1 MAKCYNIDM
10 ELRLLK
16 YFLAVARVKNITR
29 AAKALHVSQPTLSKQ
44 LSDLEH
50 ELGHRLFDRGVRTL
64 TLTEEGRLLERR
76 AREIIELSDIAVKE
90 IKGETA
96 EMSGAIRIGA
106 GEVRGMRLVADAI
119 KDIHEKHPAVTV
131 VLKSGNADDVRLHLK
146 RGLVDLA
153 LFVGTGD
160 YSDYNVIELPV
171 PNCWGL
177 LVNEK
182 HRLAKKKNIVPS
194 DLRDI
199 PLFAPWRIDLSTAIA
214 TWLGHPLS
222 DLNLVGEMNLL
233 YNAAFF
239 AENGTAAVLTIDGI
253 IEDDASRHLKFIPLK
268 PRLDTPNFLVW
279 RKDIPLPAPAA
290 ALVERLSR

>member
-1 MAKCYNIDM
+1 M

-44 LSDLEH
+44 LADLER
-50 ELGHRLFDRGVRTL
+50 ELGHRLFARGVRTL

-76 AREIIELSDIAVKE
+76 AREIVELSDLAVKE
-90 IKGETA
+90 IKGETG

-106 GEVRGMRLVADAI
+106 GEVRGMRLVANAI
-119 KDIHEKHPAVTV
+119 KDIRKKHPAVTV
-131 VLKSGNADDVRLHLK
+131 VLKSGNADDVRLYLK

-160 YSDYNVIELPV
+160 YSEYNVIELPD

-182 HRLAKKKNIVPS
+182 HPLAKKKHIIPA
-194 DLRDI
+194 DLNGI

-214 TWLGHPLS
+214 TWLGRPIS
-222 DLNLVGEMNLL
+222 DLNLIGELNLL

-253 IEDDASRHLKFIPLK
+253 IEDDPSRHLKFIPLK
-268 PRLDTPNFLVW
+268 PRLETPNFLVW

-290 ALVERLSR
+290 ALVETLSQTTIL

>member
-1 MAKCYNIDM
+1 M

-16 YFLAVARVKNITR
+16 YFLAVARLKNITR
-29 AAKALHVSQPTLSKQ
+29 AAEVLHVSQPTLSKQ

-50 ELGHRLFDRGVRTL
+50 ELGHRLFGRGARTL
-64 TLTEEGRLLERR
+64 ALTEEGRLLERR
-76 AREIIELSDIAVKE
+76 AREIIELSEIAVKE
-90 IKGETA
+90 IRGETG

-119 KDIHEKHPAVTV
+119 KGIREKHPAVTV
-131 VLKSGNADDVRLHLK
+131 VIKSGNADDVRLYLK
-146 RGLVDLA
+146 RGLVDIA

-160 YSDYNVIELPV
+160 YSDYNVIELPDQ
-171 PNCWGL
+171 NCWGL

-182 HRLAKKKNIVPS
+182 HPLAKRKHIAS
-194 DLRDI
+194 ADLKDI

-214 TWLGHPLS
+214 TWLGHPIS

-253 IEDDASRHLKFIPLK
+253 IENDPSRHLKFIPLK
-268 PRLDTPNFLVW
+268 PRLETPNFLVW
-279 RKDIPLPAPAA
+279 RKDIPLPTPAA
-290 ALVERLSR
+290 ALVEALTI

>member
-1 MAKCYNIDM
+1 M

-29 AAKALHVSQPTLSKQ
+29 AAEALHVSQPTLSKQ

-76 AREIIELSDIAVKE
+76 AREIIELSEIAVKE
-90 IKGETA
+90 IKGEMD

-106 GEVRGMRLVADAI
+106 GEVRGMRVVADAV
-119 KDIHEKHPAVTV
+119 KDIRMKHPSVTV
-131 VLKSGNADDVRLHLK
+131 VLKSGNADDVRLYLK

-160 YSDYNVIELPV
+160 YSDYNVIEIPE
-171 PNCWGL
+171 PSSWGL
-177 LVNEK
+177 LMNDRHPLARKK
-182 HRLAKKKNIVPS
+182 HIAPS
-194 DLRDI
+194 DLYGI
-199 PLFAPWRIDLSTAIA
+199 PLFAPWRIDLSTAIS
-214 TWLGHPLS
+214 TWLGHPIS

-253 IEDDASRHLKFIPLK
+253 IESDPSRHLKFIPLK
-268 PRLDTPNFLVW
+268 PRLETPNFLVW
-279 RKDIPLPAPAA
+279 RKDIPLPAPTA
-290 ALVERLSR
+290 ALIKTLSGAEQP